1 MRAKESLSQ
10 RCSSKARGGLGP
22 RKWRNHPSF
31 MRSHFPPLRW
41 GWKHHTA
48 MFPHGCCRPWLKLAD
63 ASTIVSP
70 CCALRCFFDTQD
82 PTALRNGT
90 ISLVGKRQGELLGEG
105 YSPPRLPERHV
116 PVHGDLGCA
125 HQPEVQSPLS
135 RSYGELSNRWL
146 FHPRTPFPFYNTHAS
161 LSFPLKEFQLN
172 IVLNIIKHHYTC
184 AQLLGDLRFYI
195 FHIICWTGKVAGC
208 MWLS

>member
-1 MRAKESLSQ
+1 MAGKMYHISNRDCSCKYDFTVWCVMSPFVFLFSKDSLKNGHFRDHSYQ
-10 RCSSKARGGLGP
+10 SCFLLVDNENISIYDIQAGKGL
-22 RKWRNHPSF
+22 W
-31 MRSHFPPLRW
+31 
-41 GWKHHTA
+41 
-48 MFPHGCCRPWLKLAD
+48 
-63 ASTIVSP
+63 
-70 CCALRCFFDTQD
+70 
-82 PTALRNGT
+82 RNGT
-90 ISLVGKRQGELLGEG
+90 ISLVGKWQGELLGEG